1 MSTLKVD
8 TIQAKSA
15 TTVSVP
21 SGQTLSIAGTLDA
34 SSGSVKIPAAGVGPT
49 GYGSSAS
56 PITYTVK
63 VIAKTAAHPYY
74 GTGSSSGYTI
84 NDIEGGTLQ
93 LTGADT
99 GATYY
104 HKFDQADS
112 SNSGHPLLFY
122 LDAAKT
128 TAYTTNV
135 TATGTPGS
143 AGAYTTI
150 QVDEYTPNIL
160 YYQCSSHAHM
170 GNYVTVVSNKFNT
183 NGVAL
188 KLPTADGTADQH
200 LKTDGSGQL
209 GWSTPPAAAT
219 NTPSWSAYN
228 SAAQSCTA
236 NTETV
241 ATLDSEN
248 WDTDSAFA
256 SNKFTVPAGEGGK
269 YSISYGT
276 KFVAINA
283 SLNVRL
289 YLRING
295 TNSDYTVIGSA
306 DPDANDHYVGS
317 NVILN
322 LAAAD
327 YVELIAYIATATDNI
342 QYAHMSGFKLAGV

>member
-63 VIAKTAAHPYY
+63 VITKTAAHPYY

-200 LKTDGSGQL
+200 MKTDGSGQL

-248 WDTDSAFA
+248 WDTDSAVA
-256 SNKFTVPAGEGGK
+256 SNKF
-269 YSISYGT
+269 SQR
-276 KFVAINA
+276 N
-283 SLNVRL
+283 L
-289 YLRING
+289 YR
-295 TNSDYTVIGSA
+295 
-306 DPDANDHYVGS
+306 
-317 NVILN
+317 
-322 LAAAD
+322 
-327 YVELIAYIATATDNI
+327 
-342 QYAHMSGFKLAGV
+342 